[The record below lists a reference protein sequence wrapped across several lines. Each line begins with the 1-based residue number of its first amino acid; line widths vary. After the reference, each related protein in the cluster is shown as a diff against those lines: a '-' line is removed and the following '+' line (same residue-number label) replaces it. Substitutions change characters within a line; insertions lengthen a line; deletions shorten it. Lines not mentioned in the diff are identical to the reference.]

1 METWL
6 ESVYSDGSAAFV
18 SNPFPTIGDVVTV
31 RLRMYEDAPV
41 KHVILRSIP
50 NGMEH
55 YEDMAVCHREGGL
68 VYYEAPLKILE
79 KRTQY
84 QFYLICENTMY
95 YYTQK
100 QITTCLPGQ
109 TYDFVIIADLEQPHW
124 VKEAVF
130 YQIFPE
136 RFCNGDPGNDV
147 KDAEYSQNGFPTIQ
161 VKDWNTPPMA
171 YDQAHCL
178 DFYGGD
184 LQGIQQK
191 IPYLKALGV
200 TALYLNPIFFAPTVH
215 KYDCL
220 DYFHVDPH
228 FGGDEALEQLSKALH
243 ENGMKLILDISINH
257 TGVAHKWFN
266 RDGIWFDKSVGA
278 YNNAT
283 AKERAYY
290 FFEADNSYHGWN
302 HVDTMP
308 TLNYTSDALHN
319 IIYRG
324 KDSVIKKW
332 LNPPYSIDGWRFDVA
347 DTLGRNGKVQLDREL
362 WPALRQ
368 SIKEEN
374 PESYILAEDWGDCP
388 EHLQGDS
395 WDSPMNYFGC
405 ARIIRS
411 FLGEPDLFLGHH
423 PIIRRMGQKIPAQDV
438 RERVMEHLAKMPYA
452 MWENQFNLIDSHDT
466 PRLHNNPEIHPE
478 EYRGAVIFQFILPGA
493 PSIYY
498 GDEAGIDGDTDSME
512 GCRYPMPWGKD
523 FQNAETYRLHR
534 TLIQLRHN
542 HKALTHG
549 GMKFLYAQ
557 EGVVAIARFWGGE
570 VFVAVISNSDA
581 DVSVRLPLGAVGA
594 VRPKREVFG
603 IKLTYT
609 TQNRCICLEVKAHHS
624 YLFECT

>member
-18 SNPFPTIGDVVTV
+18 SNPFPTIGDVVTI

-109 TYDFVIIADLEQPHW
+109 TYDFVILADLEQPHW

-290 FFEADNSYHGWN
+290 FFEGDNSYHGWN

-332 LNPPYSIDGWRFDVA
+332 LNPPYCIDGWRFDVA

-362 WPALRQ
+362 WPALRR

-423 PIIRRMGQKIPAQDV
+423 PIIRKMGQKIPAQDV

-498 GDEAGIDGDTDSME
+498 GDEVGIDGDTDSME
-512 GCRYPMPWGKD
+512 GCRYPMPWDKD

-549 GMKFLYAQ
+549 GIKFLYAQ
-557 EGVVAIARFWGGE
+557 EGVVAIARFWGSE

-603 IKLTYT
+603 NELTYT
-609 TQNRCICLEVKAHHS
+609 AQNRCICLEVKAHHS